1 MCQLSTI
8 PVIAVIPP
16 ALPTTYHQERHIQ
29 GVSVVYKWRSMSHRV
44 GDGSV
49 LIDEE
54 IYHRTFSSFEILVS
68 ESACLQNIRYMTR
81 GRVSEWKQLSSS
93 GMNLSG
99 KQGLEL
105 KTDSRESPLKLK
117 VLLSKIFGLLRSS
130 IFNISGIDSFEI
142 LFPICQGFTQ
152 TRFHVSQLLHY
163 PMPRWSI
170 CRGLSAG

>member
-93 GMNLSG
+93 GMNLAG

-105 KTDSRESPLKLK
+105 KTESTESSLKLK
-117 VLLSKIFGLLRSS
+117 VLLKFSNIFGFLRSS
-130 IFNISGIDSFEI
+130 IFNISGIDSFDI
-142 LFPICQGFTQ
+142 LFPTLSRVHTNEVQ
-152 TRFHVSQLLHY
+152 RFSTLA
-163 PMPRWSI
+163 SD
-170 CRGLSAG
+170 